1 MYLLTP
7 LIKKVVRVA
16 GLIFLVPALLLLA
29 CSPPTQQLRV
39 ATIPWPGYESL
50 HLAQS
55 LGALDA
61 DQIRLVSLVNTSQI
75 ASALRNGS
83 VAAGTVTLDSAITL
97 ISEGVDLQVIL
108 VMDFSHG
115 ADALLAKPGIVS
127 LEALRGKRVAVE
139 NAAVGGVMLDATLA
153 AAKLAPGDI
162 EIIPLTVNQHLD
174 AYQSGQVDAVVTFDP
189 VRSELLALGAH
200 SLFDSSKIP
209 GRIVDVLA
217 VRSELSDS
225 YAPQLKALVAA
236 HFRALDYMEREPRD
250 SYTRI
255 APYLGL
261 AVEQVEQQFAG
272 IVIPSLGDNHRLLG
286 DEAELN
292 ATARALAELMYKQQL
307 LLGLPEL
314 GFIATA
320 RFLPDVRAQLE
331 RQP

>member
-1 MYLLTP
+1 MYLLTR
-7 LIKKVVRVA
+7 LINKVVRIT
-16 GLIFLVPALLLLA
+16 GLMLLLSVLLLLA
-29 CSPPTQQLRV
+29 CSPAPQQLRV

-55 LGALDA
+55 LGDLDA

-83 VAAGTVTLDSAITL
+83 VAAGMITLDSAITL

-115 ADALLAKPGIVS
+115 ADALLAQPGIAN

-153 AAKLAPGDI
+153 AANLAPGDI
-162 EIIPLTVNQHLD
+162 EIVPLTVNQHLD
-174 AYQSGQVDAVVTFDP
+174 AYKSGQVDAVVTFEP

-200 SLFDSSKIP
+200 SLFDSSRIP

-217 VRSELSDS
+217 VRSELSDT
-225 YAPQLKALVAA
+225 YAPQLKMLVAA
-236 HFRALDYMEREPRD
+236 HFRALEYMKQEPQD
-250 SYTRI
+250 SYVSI

-272 IVIPSLGDNHRLLG
+272 IVIPSLEDNHRLLG
-286 DEAELN
+286 TEAELR
-292 ATARALAELMYKQQL
+292 ATARTLAELMYKQQL
-307 LLGLPEL
+307 VLSLPEL
-314 GFIATA
+314 GSITNAG
-320 RFLPDVRAQLE
+320 FLPEARVQLE